1 MVFWKEIHALFH
13 FWWLSGYS
21 NPSAL
26 CGQTWS
32 LDKPPLKTMWIFMH
46 TPPPFISKILEFFL
60 IFESKASIKLTV
72 QYKCLFWIYW
82 FQIASYLHLFASI
95 WANKKSTWIS
105 AWDPPPP
112 MWIYMVIWRTPP
124 PPLVIHMV
132 YGCSLSVIN
141 FIMENIEN
149 INIFMNEN
157 DYVWNPINL
166 GS

>member
-32 LDKPPLKTMWIFMH
+32 LDKPHLKPCGFSWA
-46 TPPPFISKILEFFL
+46 PPFISKILEFFL

-95 WANKKSTWIS
+95 WANKNPHEFSIIFCQATSDKSIIITCDDHNHVWYFPLFFASHILIS
-105 AWDPPPP
+105 HSFQ
-112 MWIYMVIWRTPP
+112 
-124 PPLVIHMV
+124 L
-132 YGCSLSVIN
+132 N
-141 FIMENIEN
+141 F
-149 INIFMNEN
+149 FTR
-157 DYVWNPINL
+157 D
-166 GS
+166 

>member
-1 MVFWKEIHALFH
+1 MWMDFWVF
-13 FWWLSGYS
+13 ST
-21 NPSAL
+21 PL

-32 LDKPPLKTMWIFMH
+32 LDKPPLITMWIFMC
-46 TPPPFISKILEFFL
+46 TPLLFQKYWNFFG
-60 IFESKASIKLTV
+60 IFESKASIKLTL
-72 QYKCLFWIYW
+72 QFKFLFWIYW

-132 YGCSLSVIN
+132 YGCSPMKHSNHAVN
-141 FIMENIEN
+141 Q
-149 INIFMNEN
+149 N
-157 DYVWNPINL
+157 DSSIL
-166 GS
+166 L

>member
-32 LDKPPLKTMWIFMH
+32 LDKPPLKTMWIFMR
-46 TPPPFISKILEFFL
+46 TPPPFYFKNIGIFL

-105 AWDPPPP
+105 AWDPPSP
-112 MWIYMVIWRTPP
+112 MWIYMVIWRTPLP
-124 PPLVIHMV
+124 PWSSTWFMDVPLFRSSYITHVVIK
-132 YGCSLSVIN
+132 
-141 FIMENIEN
+141 FK
-149 INIFMNEN
+149 
-157 DYVWNPINL
+157 
-166 GS
+166 

>member
-46 TPPPFISKILEFFL
+46 TPPPFYFKNIGIFFN
-60 IFESKASIKLTV
+60 
-72 QYKCLFWIYW
+72 FWI
-82 FQIASYLHLFASI
+82 QSLHKIDSSI
-95 WANKKSTWIS
+95 QMFVLDLLIPNCLVFTFICINLGQFKIHM
-105 AWDPPPP
+105 DQCLRPPSP

-132 YGCSLSVIN
+132 YGCSLIVFN
-141 FIMENIEN
+141 VMCRC
-149 INIFMNEN
+149 
-157 DYVWNPINL
+157 NL
-166 GS
+166 KSIKL